1 MSVYPGWGAVLSIKQ
16 GLSANEGLRQFR
28 AAGGRI
34 GRSAWLALRAEA
46 GAALAKRPA
55 EMAAS
60 LPSIPSGTEVTT
72 FSTVKASGVI
82 QQVEVLYRVKGTDTV
97 VNRPFSVKGATMV
110 SRQDAI
116 NAALDTMSAAQQS
129 NRYEEQVILGAV
141 YVGSYEL
148 VPGGPA

>member
-1 MSVYPGWGAVLSIKQ
+1 VPIYPGWAATSSIKE

-28 AAGGRI
+28 EAGGRI

-46 GAALAKRPA
+46 GAALAARPA

-60 LPSIPSGTEVTT
+60 LTGIPSGTEVTT
-72 FSTVKASGVI
+72 FSTVKATGVI

-97 VNRPFSVKGATMV
+97 VNRPFSVKGAAMV

-116 NAALDTMSAAQQS
+116 NAALDTMSAAQQD
-129 NRYEEQVILGAV
+129 NKYEEQVVLGAV

-148 VPGGPA
+148 VAGGPA